1 MLAAAREVAM
11 RVASVAV
18 LVFICSTIA
27 SGVQPASPKRTASES
42 SFVGTWRLVSF
53 TGARQQGAHPTGVIY
68 YDGTGHM
75 AAQIA
80 PDRARPSWPA
90 NAPPSPEQARDAI
103 TGYVAYFGT
112 YEVDERAR
120 TVTHHREGALN
131 MFAVDL
137 VRKYEFSGN
146 GRLTLTPLEPE
157 NAGLQLVWERI
168 R

>member
-1 MLAAAREVAM
+1 M

-18 LVFICSTIA
+18 SLFICSAIA
-27 SGVQPASPKRTASES
+27 SGVHPATPKHAASES

-53 TGARQQGAHPTGVIY
+53 TGAGQQGAHPTGGIY
-68 YDGTGHM
+68 YDSTGHV

-90 NAPPSPEQARDAI
+90 NALPSPEQAKDAV

-112 YEVDERAR
+112 YEVDRSAG

-137 VRKYEFSGN
+137 VRKYAFSSD
-146 GRLTLTPLEPE
+146 GRLILTPLEKE
-157 NAGLQLVWERI
+157 NAGFQLVWERV